1 MGVIRVKKEDNYTT
15 MCNYHFKEKGLS
27 LKAKGL
33 LSWMLSLPDDWDYSI
48 KGMSKCHKDGED
60 AITSALR
67 ELKEFGYLE
76 VVKLKPGTI
85 IENTDGST
93 YVLNRI
99 DYDYVI
105 HERPINPQ
113 DTDFQYTEKSDTE
126 FSATENQCQINTKE
140 ENTKYKE
147 NTKEKAPAE
156 PDALLDEIKSAK
168 HKKMVYREQ
177 RKLSHE
183 LSDGDRYIA
192 EQISNQKKERKAKS
206 EEDKAR
212 ARINKT
218 EFSDKVKD
226 LLIEFFLQSYHSDS
240 DRRMKSAKDLEGK
253 FIQLRNL
260 IEQGYDAE
268 KVVQQSIDQKWNAFY
283 YLQKHP
289 SGNKSSNIN
298 VIEHIS
304 DTKATEEQIKYLLDN
319 DGNPD
324 MIF

>member
-1 MGVIRVKKEDNYTT
+1 MGVIRVEKEANYTT

-60 AITSALR
+60 AITSALK

-93 YVLNRI
+93 YILNRI

-113 DTDFQYTEKSDTE
+113 DTDFQCTEKSDTE
-126 FSATENQCQINTKE
+126 FSATENQHQINTKE

-147 NTKEKAPAE
+147 NTKEEKAPAE
-156 PDALLDEIKSAK
+156 PALSSTKSRRRDMINRSTNTLVDDLESVK
-168 HKKMVYREQ
+168 DIDKQTSE
-177 RKLSHE
+177 
-183 LSDGDRYIA
+183 
-192 EQISNQKKERKAKS
+192 QKKERKKKL
-206 EEDKAR
+206 EEDKAK

-218 EFSDKVKD
+218 EFSQEVKD
-226 LLIEFFLQSYHSDS
+226 LLYQFFLQSYHSNS
-240 DRRMKSAKDLEGK
+240 DRRMRSAKDLEGK
-253 FIQLRNL
+253 FNQLRKL
-260 IEQGYDAE
+260 IEQGQDAE
-268 KVVQQSIDQKWNAFY
+268 RVIQQSIENNWNALY
-283 YLQKHP
+283 DLRTV
-289 SGNKSSNIN
+289 NKTDKSHEASRAICK
-298 VIEHIS
+298 EP
-304 DTKATEEQIKYLLDN
+304 TEEELKAWKESDLH
-319 DGNPD
+319 
-324 MIF
+324 F